1 MKKILLFSLGVSS
14 LFLFSF
20 VSQQDKGVKKIGE
33 NLYEVSKSAKFS
45 DDDKAEIKGIIAK
58 EYHIRDFKNTVMLKP
73 IVGNKS
79 LKWTALIDTKIGPDM
94 LDKKAIVWEVN
105 KKVTSEDESKLV
117 EILKKYS
124 K

>member
-1 MKKILLFSLGVSS
+1 MKKILLFSLGISS

-33 NLYEVSKSAKFS
+33 NLYQVSTAAKFS
-45 DDDKAEIKGIIAK
+45 DDDKAEMTRIIAK
-58 EYHIRDFKNTVMLKP
+58 HYNIKDFKKSVMLKP

-79 LKWTALIDTKIGPDM
+79 LKWTALIDTKVGTDWIDN
-94 LDKKAIVWEVN
+94 KAIVWEVN
-105 KKVTSEDESKLV
+105 RKVTSEDESKLV

>member
-1 MKKILLFSLGVSS
+1 MKKILLFSLGISS

-33 NLYEVSKSAKFS
+33 NLYQVSTAAKFS
-45 DDDKAEIKGIIAK
+45 DDDKAEINGIIAK
-58 EYHIRDFKNTVMLKP
+58 EYHIRDFKKSVMLKP

-79 LKWTALIDTKIGPDM
+79 LKWTALIDTKVGTDWIDN
-94 LDKKAIVWEVN
+94 KAIVWEVN
-105 KKVTSEDESKLV
+105 RKVTSEDESKLV